1 MATRQRKKKPPIKK
15 PPSKQAE
22 PAQKK
27 VGVGRPTL
35 YSTSLNTKAYNLAL
49 AGFTIDEIALAWGF
63 DQQTIRRWMVE
74 HPQFCESVTRGREE
88 ADGKVARALYK
99 RALGMKL
106 KKQQAVKVRIG
117 ADERVE
123 IVDVTEEIPPD
134 TGAATNWLANR
145 QRGKWSK
152 ERRDSEH
159 EESKIG
165 DFLSALNVSL
175 PMDAIF
181 GEEADS

>member
-1 MATRQRKKKPPIKK
+1 M
-15 PPSKQAE
+15 
-22 PAQKK
+22 
-27 VGVGRPTL
+27 
-35 YSTSLNTKAYNLAL
+35 
-49 AGFTIDEIALAWGF
+49 GFNIEEIALALGF
-63 DQQTIRRWMVE
+63 DHQTIKNWMNA
-74 HPQFCESVTRGREE
+74 HPEFFAAVSRGREE

-106 KKQQAVKVRIG
+106 KKQQAFKVRMG
-117 ADERVE
+117 KDERVE
-123 IVDVTEEIPPD
+123 VVDVTEEIPPD
-134 TGAATNWLANR
+134 TPAAVNWLANR